1 MILQVYVYAAE
12 IFPTVVSCNLF
23 TLDLD
28 YVIKI
33 IISTA
38 SALVVIRDAV
48 KNVLADFFR

>member
-23 TLDLD
+23 TLDFD
-28 YVIKI
+28 YVTKI

-38 SALVVIRDAV
+38 SALVVITV
-48 KNVLADFFR
+48 